1 MVSVAGS
8 LFLSSLSFVLFLNLE
23 TKIHVLSGILSDRVT
38 LGYLYVSGVASRIH
52 DHDQRVQVVEQV
64 PIILA

>member
-1 MVSVAGS
+1 MS
-8 LFLSSLSFVLFLNLE
+8 LFQSSLSFVLFFNLE
-23 TKIHVLSGILSDRVT
+23 TKIHVLAGILSDQVT